1 MPVHPGAA
9 SADDF
14 GTETDATRAMAEAL
28 REAPM
33 HVLAVGPATNLGTVL
48 SLHPELA
55 YRVLSAVMVAGRRPG
70 QLFQFADDQPAPFRD
85 ANFEKDIPGMRA
97 ILDSGVKL
105 VLAPWEV
112 TKTTWLRPDGLSALR
127 RSGGAG
133 AFIEATSRY
142 WVQGWKAKLGT
153 DGFTPFD
160 TLAAGWFTDPDLF
173 TGMPVRIEI
182 VEGPD
187 DGARPVE
194 PRVAGDPKG
203 FLQVRE
209 LSETEANGFYLA
221 NVDDAFTPQLL
232 RDLAGRPGEPGPPSD
247 VIWHAGP
254 GEQTVDHGDWD
265 AVASRFVS
273 PAGRFDYAGLAA
285 DDAMLDHLDAYLSR
299 LAGLDTAAL
308 TRDAHLATAINA
320 YNAWTVRLILDHF
333 DGGQPPASIK
343 DIPEA
348 ERWSAVRWTFG
359 GQEMSLDM
367 LEHLLIRPWFDEPR
381 IHFALVCAAVSCPP
395 LRAEAY
401 TAERLEEQLE
411 EQMIL
416 THRPGP
422 WVQMSES
429 GDEVRLSSLYKWY
442 GVDFVPTLDQPVPDA
457 QAKQLLPAIAPYVS
471 AVEEKLD
478 HGSGPAVAWIPYSW
492 AINTP
497 EAATATT
504 P

>member
-1 MPVHPGAA
+1 M
-9 SADDF
+9 
-14 GTETDATRAMAEAL
+14 
-28 REAPM
+28 
-33 HVLAVGPATNLGTVL
+33 
-48 SLHPELA
+48 
-55 YRVLSAVMVAGRRPG
+55 
-70 QLFQFADDQPAPFRD
+70 
-85 ANFEKDIPGMRA
+85 
-97 ILDSGVKL
+97 
-105 VLAPWEV
+105 
-112 TKTTWLRPDGLSALR
+112 
-127 RSGGAG
+127 
-133 AFIEATSRY
+133 
-142 WVQGWKAKLGT
+142 
-153 DGFTPFD
+153 
-160 TLAAGWFTDPDLF
+160 
-173 TGMPVRIEI
+173 
-182 VEGPD
+182 
-187 DGARPVE
+187 
-194 PRVAGDPKG
+194 
-203 FLQVRE
+203 
-209 LSETEANGFYLA
+209 
-221 NVDDAFTPQLL
+221 
-232 RDLAGRPGEPGPPSD
+232 
-247 VIWHAGP
+247 IWHAGDGRP
-254 GEQTVDHGDWD
+254 DVDHAAWD

-273 PAGRFDYAGLAA
+273 PAGRFDYTGLAA
-285 DDAMLDHLDAYLSR
+285 DDRRPRPARRVHR
-299 LAGLDTAAL
+299 RGRRGLDTAAL

-320 YNAWTVRLILDHF
+320 YNAWTIRLILDHF
-333 DGGQPPASIK
+333 EDGQPPASIK

-348 ERWSAVRWTFG
+348 ERWSAVRWTLG